1 MTQLFSL
8 PECCNIFEEL
18 CLVFF
23 YFFFRRWSVGSDR
36 IKDLSKLLAGS
47 PATAISNDIGFQLQA
62 SGLYSSLLKPGPIRF
77 LKLIQYIFNRGAILC
92 GTLNWFC

>member
-23 YFFFRRWSVGSDR
+23 FIIIFRRWSDR

>member
-1 MTQLFSL
+1 MSS
-8 PECCNIFEEL
+8 I
-18 CLVFF
+18 
-23 YFFFRRWSVGSDR
+23 FFFFLVGSDSDR

-62 SGLYSSLLKPGPIRF
+62 SGIYSSLLKPGPIRF

>member
-1 MTQLFSL
+1 MSS
-8 PECCNIFEEL
+8 IF
-18 CLVFF
+18 FI
-23 YFFFRRWSVGSDR
+23 FFRCWSVGSDR

-62 SGLYSSLLKPGPIRF
+62 SGLYSSLLKPGPIRL